1 MKRDIRGGIFLLNQ
15 WSVEYEELIHF
26 KKEKNTVQ
34 LGKQNSLIKI
44 FRFVG
49 IDNLIF

>member
-26 KKEKNTVQ
+26 KKEKKYRSAGQT
-34 LGKQNSLIKI
+34 KQ
-44 FRFVG
+44 F
-49 IDNLIF
+49 DNNI